1 MKIIDVPG
9 HERLRDK
16 FFEQYKS
23 LAKGIVFVVDSLTL
37 QQDVRD
43 AAEYL
48 YNILTDA
55 VVVQNKPKILI
66 LCNKQDQS
74 LAKGSNVVRSIF
86 EKEL

>member
-1 MKIIDVPG
+1 M
-9 HERLRDK
+9 RDK

-23 LAKGIVFVVDSLTL
+23 VAKGIVFVVDSLTL

-48 YNILTDA
+48 YNILTDLII
-55 VVVQNKPKILI
+55 VQNKPKILI

-74 LAKGSNVVRSIF
+74 LAKGSNVVKSIF